1 MKGLLLKDVYTLAKS
16 LRVFLLLIIVFS
28 CLPGL
33 NMTVFAV
40 VYSSL
45 LPVTALS
52 YDERCKWDSLAA
64 MLPYSPAQI
73 VVSKYLLGYIAV
85 LGAALIALAAHGVYG
100 LVGKAAAD
108 GVLPFLL
115 GGTASGLTVMALSLP
130 PMFKIGVEKGR
141 IFFYVILALI
151 FGGIVGLEALTE
163 NGLTDA
169 LSRMG
174 TGAGAGA
181 ILLVIIINAAS
192 ILLSVR
198 FYRRREF

>member
-33 NMTVFAV
+33 NMTIFAV

-174 TGAGAGA
+174 TGAGIGA

>member
-73 VVSKYLLGYIAV
+73 VVSKYLLGYITV

-174 TGAGAGA
+174 TVAGAGA

>member
-174 TGAGAGA
+174 TVAGAGA
-181 ILLVIIINAAS
+181 ILLVLIINAAS

>member
-174 TGAGAGA
+174 TGAGIGA
-181 ILLVIIINAAS
+181 ILLVILINAAS

>member
-174 TGAGAGA
+174 TGAGIGA
-181 ILLVIIINAAS
+181 ALLVILINAAS

>member
-174 TGAGAGA
+174 TVAGAGA